1 MAETF
6 WLALAPAWAGGLVLS
21 WALEALLRPPVQPP
35 WRRPAW
41 TLLLHAGVWTL
52 LFALELALFRRPYF
66 GAINVLAI
74 EAVLVLVSAAKA
86 RVLREPFVYSD
97 FEYFTDALRHPR
109 LYLPFLGWPAALLL
123 ACGYGLALWA
133 GLALE
138 PSATGARTAAWAAH
152 AAPAPFWGATLAL
165 AAAGAALAVLAGHR
179 DAGLTYE
186 ADQDLRRLGLVA
198 TLWLYGR
205 AERQPWTPAMRSGP
219 FGAAP
224 AAAGAGPLPHLVSV
238 QSESFF
244 DARRVFGTLK
254 PEVLA
259 GLDALRAEAL
269 EHGQLEVAAWGA
281 NTVRTE
287 FAFLTGL
294 AASVL
299 GVHRYNPYRRLRQP
313 QPSLASHLRQRGYR
327 TVCVHPFHASFY
339 GRDRVMPWLGFDEFV
354 HLDAFA
360 DAPRA
365 GPYVADAAL
374 ARYVAERLAGQG
386 SQPLYVHV
394 ITMENHGPL
403 HWESVDAADAAA
415 VLDGPLAP
423 GCADLVAYARHLRNA
438 DAMFTGLAAAMRGLS
453 RPAGLCVYGDHV
465 PIMAEVY
472 RRLGEPDGRTDY
484 LIWQAGGQG
493 GAAPGLRRVDE
504 LAQVFL
510 RHMGLAPPG

>member
-1 MAETF
+1 M
-6 WLALAPAWAGGLVLS
+6 
-21 WALEALLRPPVQPP
+21 
-35 WRRPAW
+35 
-41 TLLLHAGVWTL
+41 
-52 LFALELALFRRPYF
+52 
-66 GAINVLAI
+66 
-74 EAVLVLVSAAKA
+74 
-86 RVLREPFVYSD
+86 
-97 FEYFTDALRHPR
+97 
-109 LYLPFLGWPAALLL
+109 
-123 ACGYGLALWA
+123 
-133 GLALE
+133 
-138 PSATGARTAAWAAH
+138 
-152 AAPAPFWGATLAL
+152 
-165 AAAGAALAVLAGHR
+165 LAGHR

-198 TLWLYGR
+198 T
-205 AERQPWTPAMRSGP
+205 
-219 FGAAP
+219 
-224 AAAGAGPLPHLVSV
+224 
-238 QSESFF
+238 
-244 DARRVFGTLK
+244 ARRVFGTLK

-294 AASVL
+294 AASAL
-299 GVHRYNPYRRLRQP
+299 GVHRYNPYRR
-313 QPSLASHLRQRGYR
+313 LRQRGYR

-394 ITMENHGPL
+394 ITMENYGPL

>member
-1 MAETF
+1 
-6 WLALAPAWAGGLVLS
+6 
-21 WALEALLRPPVQPP
+21 
-35 WRRPAW
+35 
-41 TLLLHAGVWTL
+41 
-52 LFALELALFRRPYF
+52 
-66 GAINVLAI
+66 
-74 EAVLVLVSAAKA
+74 
-86 RVLREPFVYSD
+86 
-97 FEYFTDALRHPR
+97 
-109 LYLPFLGWPAALLL
+109 
-123 ACGYGLALWA
+123 
-133 GLALE
+133 
-138 PSATGARTAAWAAH
+138 
-152 AAPAPFWGATLAL
+152 
-165 AAAGAALAVLAGHR
+165 LAVLAGRR
-179 DAGLTYE
+179 DGGLTYE

-205 AERQPWTPAMRSGP
+205 AERQPWTPAMRGGP
-219 FGAAP
+219 FDAAP
-224 AAAGAGPLPHLVSV
+224 AAAGPGPLPHLVSV

-244 DARRVFGTLK
+244 DARRAFAQLK

-269 EHGQLEVAAWGA
+269 EHGRLEVAAWGA

-294 AASVL
+294 AAPAL

-327 TVCVHPFHASFY
+327 TVCVHPFHAGFY

-374 ARYVAERLAGQG
+374 ARYVADRLAGQG
-386 SQPLYVHV
+386 AQPLYVHV

-403 HWESVDAADAAA
+403 HWETVDEADAAA

-438 DAMFTGLAAAMRGLS
+438 DAMFGALAAAMRGLS

-484 LIWQAGGQG
+484 LIWQAGRRAG
-493 GAAPGLRRVDE
+493 GAPGQRRVDE

>member
-41 TLLLHAGVWTL
+41 MLLLHAGVWTL

-138 PSATGARTAAWAAH
+138 SSATGARTAAWAAH

-294 AASVL
+294 AASAL

-365 GPYVADAAL
+365 GLCGRRGAGAPWPSGWPGRAASRCTCMSSPWRTMVRCIGKASTRPTPRRCWTGRL
-374 ARYVAERLAGQG
+374 RLA
-386 SQPLYVHV
+386 
-394 ITMENHGPL
+394 
-403 HWESVDAADAAA
+403 
-415 VLDGPLAP
+415 AP
-423 GCADLVAYARHLRNA
+423 TWWR
-438 DAMFTGLAAAMRGLS
+438 MRGICAMPTPCSPDWRRPCAACRARQACACMATMCPSWPRCTGAWAS
-453 RPAGLCVYGDHV
+453 RTAV
-465 PIMAEVY
+465 PI
-472 RRLGEPDGRTDY
+472 T
-484 LIWQAGGQG
+484 
-493 GAAPGLRRVDE
+493 
-504 LAQVFL
+504 
-510 RHMGLAPPG
+510 

>member
-1 MAETF
+1 
-6 WLALAPAWAGGLVLS
+6 
-21 WALEALLRPPVQPP
+21 
-35 WRRPAW
+35 
-41 TLLLHAGVWTL
+41 
-52 LFALELALFRRPYF
+52 
-66 GAINVLAI
+66 
-74 EAVLVLVSAAKA
+74 
-86 RVLREPFVYSD
+86 
-97 FEYFTDALRHPR
+97 
-109 LYLPFLGWPAALLL
+109 
-123 ACGYGLALWA
+123 
-133 GLALE
+133 
-138 PSATGARTAAWAAH
+138 
-152 AAPAPFWGATLAL
+152 
-165 AAAGAALAVLAGHR
+165 VLAGHR

-294 AASVL
+294 AASAL

-394 ITMENHGPL
+394 ITMENYGPL